1 VARGADRSNTGD
13 FETQDREAFHQI
25 DLTLM
30 RAGGSLAD
38 MVTMTVFIK
47 NPRNGDR
54 LTKLRRE
61 IFPNGRAAP

>member
-1 VARGADRSNTGD
+1 
-13 FETQDREAFHQI
+13 
-25 DLTLM
+25 M